1 MLRKSY
7 NDIAKMKEEL
17 KVMNETMDKKQKQ
30 VNSNNI
36 INNNNYNIK
45 IGNKQ
50 MLKPIIVKKEN
61 NPNIIANKTFGKQG
75 NILSGMNKNIYE
87 NNKNPS
93 QRYQGLLY
101 QLKK

>member
-1 MLRKSY
+1 
-7 NDIAKMKEEL
+7 
-17 KVMNETMDKKQKQ
+17 
-30 VNSNNI
+30 
-36 INNNNYNIK
+36 
-45 IGNKQ
+45 